1 MKICLEGNSYLNG
14 ARNGHLQIAMC
25 AHVLLFGKVGCFHG
39 GHTRTDGGNL
49 KISVIQNHGRKFCQ
63 LGSKW
68 PQVLENFI
76 NVLL

>member
-39 GHTRTDGGNL
+39 VSYSDGLGESENL
-49 KISVIQNHGRKFCQ
+49 GDTKSWQKILPI
-63 LGSKW
+63 W
-68 PQVLENFI
+68 E
-76 NVLL
+76 